1 MSAIL
6 FFPSQ
11 LLSAPFQRSLTVGS
25 TDLHREKTGARL
37 SSGASGSDSGSE
49 RAGIQKAR
57 SASPDFE
64 QTSQGVGLSPLL
76 RTNPPDPDQQQ
87 SRDAL
92 TALSKELSSFSDGAT
107 AADPTDFFPSPAISI
122 EPNTS
127 LELTADMLGDG
138 ESEVMTTD
146 APLTRAC
153 SSSNANAGVIIT
165 SDDESLDGDAVFG
178 GEEFPDVPQELEGM
192 GGGGEEEEE
201 EEEESCDGGKEREK
215 QHRSKAMKSKHSSSP
230 SDNVSCFSFQ

>member
-1 MSAIL
+1 M
-6 FFPSQ
+6 
-11 LLSAPFQRSLTVGS
+11 
-25 TDLHREKTGARL
+25 RL

-76 RTNPPDPDQQQ
+76 RTTPPDPDQQQ

-92 TALSKELSSFSDGAT
+92 TASSKELSSFSDGA
-107 AADPTDFFPSPAISI
+107 TDFFPSPAISI

-138 ESEVMTTD
+138 ENEVMTTD
-146 APLTRAC
+146 ALLTRAC

-165 SDDESLDGDAVFG
+165 SDDESLEGDAVFG

-192 GGGGEEEEE
+192 GEGEEEEE
-201 EEEESCDGGKEREK
+201 EEESYDGGKERGK

-230 SDNVSCFSFQ
+230 SDNVS